1 MSHGHPMIT
10 LTRGR
15 FGTPASRVM
24 EEVRAA
30 GPVARDAVAHATG
43 LSLPTVNRTVSALV
57 RSGLLRERRDAARV
71 GVNGRPGVP
80 VEVDPSRFA
89 TLGFHLGR
97 GVASVAVGDL
107 RGRVICHRT
116 VAQPVDQLPD
126 LEELARLS
134 AQLLGTQPGRA
145 PLVAG
150 LVAPW
155 VDLGL
160 DRDATRDRLHD
171 VVGLDVV
178 AADHVAAVAATEFL
192 HRRHGTGGVTL
203 YVYARNT
210 VGLAIAVDRGSH
222 TEVSRTGSLTH
233 FPTGSEEPCTCGRTG
248 CLAATYSDLAVA
260 RRAAAVGVV
269 PPGADVDAVVA
280 AARAGSDA
288 AHTLLTDRARNLG
301 RVAAVM
307 RDMAGPDRV
316 VLVGQAFTDYQPAL
330 PVAVEAFEGQ
340 TALGDVDVSF
350 TRFGAGIQAT
360 TACTV
365 AIGPVYDDPF
375 GLLPSAPAHPPRT
388 STGSSATKGKIA

>member
-1 MSHGHPMIT
+1 MSHGNPMIT

-30 GPVARDAVAHATG
+30 GPVARDAIAGATG
-43 LSLPTVNRTVSALV
+43 LSVPTINRTVTALV
-57 RSGLLRERRDAARV
+57 RSGLLRERPDAAPV

-80 VEVDPSRFA
+80 VEVDPTRFA

-116 VAQPVDQLPD
+116 IAQPVDQDPD
-126 LEELARLS
+126 LHELGRLA

-155 VDLGL
+155 ADLGL
-160 DRDATRDRLHD
+160 DRDATRDRLHE

-178 AADHVAAVAATEFL
+178 AADHVAAMAATEFL

-203 YVYARNT
+203 YIYARNT

-233 FPTGSEEPCTCGRTG
+233 FPTGSDEPCTCGRTG
-248 CLAATYSDLAVA
+248 CLAATYSDLGVA
-260 RRAAAVGVV
+260 RRALATGVV
-269 PPGADVDAVVA
+269 GPGADIDEVVA
-280 AARAGSDA
+280 AAREGSDA
-288 AHTLLTDRARNLG
+288 AHDLLLDRARILG
-301 RVAAVM
+301 RVAAIV
-307 RDMAGPDRV
+307 RDMSAPHRV
-316 VLVGQAFTDYQPAL
+316 VLVGQAFTAYEPAL
-330 PVAVEAFEGQ
+330 KVAVEGFEAQ
-340 TALGDVDVSF
+340 TALGSVDVSF

-365 AIGPVYDDPF
+365 AIGPVYDDPL
-375 GLLPSAPAHPPRT
+375 GLVPSAPAHPPRT
-388 STGSSATKGKIA
+388 SPESSATKGKIA

>member
-1 MSHGHPMIT
+1 MSHGNPMIT

-24 EEVRAA
+24 EEVRDA
-30 GPVARDAVAHATG
+30 GPVARDAIAGATG
-43 LSLPTVNRTVSALV
+43 LSVPTINRTVTALV
-57 RSGLLRERRDAARV
+57 RSGLLRERPDAAPV

-80 VEVDPSRFA
+80 VEVDPTRFA

-116 VAQPVDQLPD
+116 IAQPVDQDPD
-126 LEELARLS
+126 LHELGRLA

-155 VDLGL
+155 ADLGL
-160 DRDATRDRLHD
+160 DRDATRDRLHE

-178 AADHVAAVAATEFL
+178 AADHVAAMAATEFL

-203 YVYARNT
+203 YIYARNT

-233 FPTGSEEPCTCGRTG
+233 FPTGSDEPCTCGRTG
-248 CLAATYSDLAVA
+248 CLAATYSDLGVA
-260 RRAAAVGVV
+260 RRAVATGVV
-269 PPGADVDAVVA
+269 GPGADIDEVVA
-280 AARAGSDA
+280 AAREGSDA
-288 AHTLLTDRARNLG
+288 AHDLLLDRARILG
-301 RVAAVM
+301 RVAAIV
-307 RDMAGPDRV
+307 RDMSAPHRV
-316 VLVGQAFTDYQPAL
+316 VLVGQAFTAYEPAL
-330 PVAVEAFEGQ
+330 KVAVEGFEAQ
-340 TALGDVDVSF
+340 TALGSVDVSF

-365 AIGPVYDDPF
+365 AIGPVYDDPL
-375 GLLPSAPAHPPRT
+375 GLVPSAPAHPPRT
-388 STGSSATKGKIA
+388 SPESSATKGKIA